1 MGGETEGEWNV
12 FAIPRSQQP
21 IRENDRHGTMAVKG
35 KKEHKHLSLG
45 ELDKLPRFSTIRLL
59 PPPFHGPGAAPSLP
73 DSFWS
78 FVLSLAL
85 SLSCPL
91 SLLSTG

>member
-1 MGGETEGEWNV
+1 
-12 FAIPRSQQP
+12 
-21 IRENDRHGTMAVKG
+21 MAVKG

-85 SLSCPL
+85 SLFLAPSL
-91 SLLSTG
+91 SSQQVKWETNF